1 MQDFHSAETQ
11 MKLLWEMTNSF
22 RLITYHSTYVTLII
36 KSIMHFF
43 HMLKVQKILK
53 ARIDLLP
60 SPEKMEHIKS
70 KEQITFSFAL
80 ANKNCVK
87 GGICFSNLSISK
99 KDFPKNY
106 PELEL

>member
-1 MQDFHSAETQ
+1 
-11 MKLLWEMTNSF
+11 
-22 RLITYHSTYVTLII
+22 
-36 KSIMHFF
+36 
-43 HMLKVQKILK
+43 MLKVQKILK

>member
-22 RLITYHSTYVTLII
+22 RLITYHSAFVTLII
-36 KSIMHFF
+36 KSIMHFTD
-43 HMLKVQKILK
+43 MLKVQKILK

-60 SPEKMEHIKS
+60 SPEEMENIKS
-70 KEQITFSFAL
+70 KEQTTFSFAL

-87 GGICFSNLSISK
+87 GVFFFQKVGFVFQIS
-99 KDFPKNY
+99 
-106 PELEL
+106 